1 MRAIISVALGGA
13 VGALMRYGVSI
24 LTNKFWKESFPLS
37 TLIINLSGCFVIG
50 LLGGMVERTSTISAE
65 MKLFLFIGILGAFTT
80 FSTFGLE
87 TAVLFQ
93 RGEAKVALLNI
104 LLSNLLGIGLVF
116 AGFAVSRYLVLAK

>member
-13 VGALMRYGVSI
+13 TGALMRYGVSL
-24 LTNKFWKESFPLS
+24 LTHRFWKEAFPLG
-37 TLIINLSGCFVIG
+37 TLIINLSGCFIIG

-65 MKLFLFIGILGAFTT
+65 LKLFLFMGILGAFTT

-116 AGFAVSRYLVLAK
+116 AGFAISRYLVLAK